1 MGAKSV
7 GVAPPER
14 LRADASRN
22 RDRIVSAARDVLVE
36 FGPDVPL
43 DTIASRAGVGN
54 ATVYRHFASR
64 RELILQATLY
74 SMARI
79 ADEAEAALTDGD
91 DPFEALRGFI
101 IRAADE
107 RFGSLCS
114 FFGDDFDKSDPQVRA
129 AIDRL
134 EGAVNAL
141 MDRARR
147 SGQLRRDV
155 ALGDLMVA
163 VTQLTRP
170 IAGTGCEFAIRYF
183 RRHLQLFV
191 DGLHNPVRSE
201 LPGVAVTLEDL
212 ERRQS

>member
-1 MGAKSV
+1 MVMSQV
-7 GVAPPER
+7 GVPRQER

-22 RDRIVSAARDVLVE
+22 RERIVSAARDVLVE
-36 FGPDVPL
+36 YGPDVPL

-64 RELILQATLY
+64 KELILQATLY

-91 DPFEALRGFI
+91 DPFEALRSFI
-101 IRAADE
+101 FRAADE

-114 FFGDDFDKSDPQVRA
+114 VFGDDFDKNAPEVQA
-129 AIDRL
+129 AIQRL
-134 EGAVNAL
+134 ENSINTL

-147 SGQLRRDV
+147 SGQLRPDV
-155 ALGDLMVA
+155 AIGDLMVA

-170 IAGTGCEFAIRYF
+170 VAGTGCEFANRYF

-191 DGLHNPVRSE
+191 DGLHNPARSE
-201 LPGVAVTLEDL
+201 LPGVPVTLEDL
-212 ERRQS
+212 ERPES